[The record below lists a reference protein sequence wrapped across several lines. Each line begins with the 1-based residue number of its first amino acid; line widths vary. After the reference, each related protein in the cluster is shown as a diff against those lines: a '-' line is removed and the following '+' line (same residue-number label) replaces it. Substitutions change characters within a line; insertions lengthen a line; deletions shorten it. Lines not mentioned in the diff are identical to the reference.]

1 VEKKMKEVLKSG
13 QQLRVFLES
22 IIEQSVKNA
31 QSVVAEEERQ
41 RQLELY
47 KKMQEQEEDTD
58 EESEDEEPEAVEKS
72 AEDTEKSAED
82 TEKDPMQR
90 PTAADRA
97 PEKPA
102 TPDEVDLK
110 NILYSINQIR
120 SGKSLKDT
128 AVRDNLDDYFNRL
141 SPVERLALSEF
152 LEGLSDVIVDGVPA
166 EEAEAPDEEVVMQ
179 ATNKTA
185 KAVASKEKKQQPK
198 QTTKSTDSPEDVAP
212 PIRVSQ

>member
-1 VEKKMKEVLKSG
+1 MNEVLKTG
-13 QQLRVFLES
+13 KELRDFLEQV
-22 IIEQSVKNA
+22 IEQSVKSA
-31 QSVVAEEERQ
+31 KTVVAEEEKK
-41 RQLELY
+41 RQLEHY
-47 KKMQEQEEDTD
+47 RKMQEQEEAEE
-58 EESEDEEPEAVEKS
+58 EESEESDKDADSKASDEDS
-72 AEDTEKSAED
+72 
-82 TEKDPMQR
+82 EKDPMQR
-90 PTAADRA
+90 PAAADRA

-212 PIRVSQ
+212 PIKVSQ

>member
-1 VEKKMKEVLKSG
+1 MKEVLKSG

-212 PIRVSQ
+212 PIKVSQ